1 MDVQVKYWKLQ
12 KLATE
17 IGLNLSSWPS
27 KRLRISS
34 GSPVWEAFK
43 ISSTSRKASFTGGK
57 LWSNEFPG
65 NIFLVDFLKGPAE
78 MAPPTSPNFGGTAN
92 FAMSWETNLCN
103 NYLEA
108 LGAALRS
115 PGIAGIKRPAV
126 GSDPSCWNC
135 CPFLHLDLPIPG
147 PQKILTCSLYC
158 NLDSSQDCPLGT
170 QTITFNK
177 AKRMRRFW
185 TSTSSTRL
193 SLGFSTGFN
202 SSQEYHLK
210 RPASSKSCCKPS
222 LIFSLKHPKTI
233 PYPAKLAPKRHILQE
248 VFQFICIY
256 LPLGQAGPKHHDSQL
271 GYFSPVGW
279 TCFFGGIYGYL
290 T

>member
-1 MDVQVKYWKLQ
+1 MF
-12 KLATE
+12 
-17 IGLNLSSWPS
+17 
-27 KRLRISS
+27 R
-34 GSPVWEAFK
+34 
-43 ISSTSRKASFTGGK
+43 SSTENSKSWRQRLALTWAPDPPSVSGFLPDPPYERPSRSLPLRERRPSRGANCDLTSFPET
-57 LWSNEFPG
+57 F
-65 NIFLVDFLKGPAE
+65 
-78 MAPPTSPNFGGTAN
+78 
-92 FAMSWETNLCN
+92 SWWISWRVLRKWH
-103 NYLEA
+103 LQLHPI
-108 LGAALRS
+108 LGELLISRWVE
-115 PGIAGIKRPAV
+115 RLTCV
-126 GSDPSCWNC
+126 
-135 CPFLHLDLPIPG
+135 
-147 PQKILTCSLYC
+147 ILTCSLYC

-222 LIFSLKHPKTI
+222 PIFSLKHPKTI

>member
-1 MDVQVKYWKLQ
+1 MF
-12 KLATE
+12 
-17 IGLNLSSWPS
+17 
-27 KRLRISS
+27 R
-34 GSPVWEAFK
+34 
-43 ISSTSRKASFTGGK
+43 SSTENSKSWRQRLALTWAPDPPSVSGFLPDPPYERPSRSLPLRERRPSRGANCDLTSFPETFSWWISWRVLRK
-57 LWSNEFPG
+57 WHLQLHP
-65 NIFLVDFLKGPAE
+65 IL
-78 MAPPTSPNFGGTAN
+78 GGTAN

-135 CPFLHLDLPIPG
+135 CPFLHLDLPIRG